1 MLYSLL
7 FIVKPV
13 IFAPESLIAVT
24 MLSGKPLYVN
34 LTVTVSADSI
44 AASVGIPGFPQ
55 LRAFTY
61 AIIGTKNTK

>member
-44 AASVGIPGFPQ
+44 AASVSAGVLMYGIFNARNP
-55 LRAFTY
+55 L
-61 AIIGTKNTK
+61 